1 VILPRRVA
9 GKEAGSEL
17 GSSPHRWSQLQAWPQ
32 TTPTPANIQKQL
44 LRRFDVVVSV
54 SVDALVTAPLVVA
67 VELMVVLVLADIA
80 AGSSRAEF
88 YVFFRGW
95 PTGTLAL
102 GVRDF
107 FTRKQ
112 VRNSMGEGIFWR
124 LSSELELD
132 LWLSERRLLHFIL
145 PLAPGPVSRAWR

>member
-1 VILPRRVA
+1 
-9 GKEAGSEL
+9 GSEL
-17 GSSPHRWSQLQAWPQ
+17 GSSPHRWSQLHAWPQ

-54 SVDALVTAPLVVA
+54 SVVALVTAPLVA
-67 VELMVVLVLADIA
+67 VELMVEVLVDIA
-80 AGSSRAEF
+80 AGSSRAVF
-88 YVFFRGW
+88 YVFFSGC
-95 PTGTLAL
+95 PTGTFAL

-132 LWLSERRLLHFIL
+132 LWLSERALLHLTL
-145 PLAPGPVSRAWR
+145 PLAPGPVS